1 MIYRWLGPPLLRMV
15 VNYARKRYRKQIRAG
30 VGVVAV
36 AVGVAAYL
44 SSREVP
50 EG

>member
-1 MIYRWLGPPLLRMV
+1 MIYRWLGPPFLRMV
-15 VNYARKRYRKQIRAG
+15 VALARKRYRRQIRAG
-30 VGVVAV
+30 VGIAAV

-44 SSREVP
+44 AGRDVP